1 MADVGCAGI
10 LVADIFCGP
19 MDDLPREGQLLA
31 IDAIEPGAGGC
42 AANVAIGLAKRGV
55 SVDLAGCVGTDSS
68 AALLLSSLESDGV
81 GCAHISATDRFPTS
95 KTVIL
100 VVAGQDR
107 RYIHMFGAN
116 KAFAVEHIDRQWAGG
131 LRVFYLGGLLAL
143 PGIDLA
149 ELGELLAYCR
159 QRGVVTVVDV
169 VVAQDLQ
176 GVEAVQSVLPEIDYF
191 LPNDDEAAAIT
202 GEKEPLAQLR
212 ALRDCGANT
221 VVVTLGENGS
231 VAAHDGKFWR
241 AESYAVDLVDPSG
254 SGDAFTGGFIA
265 GILNGDDM
273 ADMLRWASAYGAS
286 ATRAVGT
293 TGGLFTVEEARTF
306 VADHPREVEVW
317 T

>member
-42 AANVAIGLAKRGV
+42 AANVAIGLAKQGI
-55 SVDLAGCVGTDSS
+55 SVDLVGCVGTDSS
-68 AALLLSSLESDGV
+68 AKLLLSALESDGV
-81 GCAHISATDRFPTS
+81 GCTHITATDRFPTS

-116 KAFAVEHIDRQWAGG
+116 KAFGIEHIDRQWVGG
-131 LRVFYLGGLLAL
+131 LRIFYLGGLLVM
-143 PGIDLA
+143 PGIDL
-149 ELGELLAYCR
+149 EDLRELLSYCR
-159 QRGVVTVVDV
+159 QRGIVTVVDV
-169 VVAQDLQ
+169 VIPQDLQ
-176 GVEAVQSVLPEIDYF
+176 GAEAVKSILSEIDYF
-191 LPNDDEAAAIT
+191 VPNDDEAAAIT

-231 VAAHDGKFWR
+231 VAAHGGKLWR

-254 SGDAFTGGFIA
+254 SGDAFTGGLIA

-286 ATRAVGT
+286 AARALGT

-306 VADHPREVEVW
+306 LKDHPREVEVW